1 MEYAELKYRD
11 DGAAI
16 VAGYG
21 VVYGGRDL
29 DGDQFTA
36 ETKYGAMADLPVF
49 YDHAQQAVKALDNE
63 IGRVVSVKADDKG
76 IWFETELDKA
86 HEYYDEIV
94 ALVGRGVVGLSTGA
108 TSHLV
113 RRNEAKTITRW
124 PIAELS
130 LTVTPAEPRT
140 LGVTQIKAT
149 SGNLETAEGAAEAA
163 TQSAPDTSSV
173 PVADIRI
180 EVAET
185 KEAKMAEETKAAVQE
200 QPDMKALVEAAVSQQ
215 VADALKAIDSLPT
228 RHAGYVTQDGGSAD
242 SHIKSVG
249 DFLLA
254 IKRSDT
260 KRLNSVYKA
269 LSEDSGVTGGVLIP
283 QEFSTRFLQ
292 AAYQVEGWLA
302 RVPVIPVTSPSGR
315 YPSLEMAFTPTA
327 GVGQTAAAGKMTGA
341 KRAESGAYTETTPN
355 FTDLQYHI
363 NDAVSGYVKVSRE
376 LNTDSPVSIEAL
388 LVRLIGIVNASKLA
402 HYVLNGNG
410 VGEPLGILNS
420 AALYQQIH
428 ASATALA
435 KGDVTAMIS
444 RFQTFGDGL
453 FVAHR
458 SNLPDIHAI
467 IMDSGIAYTNNANTE
482 PGSLPLF
489 GYPVYTTEHLPVTD
503 NANSV
508 LLIDPSAYCLWE
520 LGNGYIDYSEH
531 ADFTNGNVLWRFGR
545 RIDGQP
551 ALKGTI
557 KQGNPGT
564 AFEVTPFVAAK
575 FATS

>member
-1 MEYAELKYRD
+1 MVE
-11 DGAAI
+11 
-16 VAGYG
+16 GYG
-21 VVYGGRDL
+21 VVFGGRDL
-29 DGDQFTA
+29 YGDTFTP
-36 ETKYGAMADLPVF
+36 ETEFNLDFAPVKPVF
-49 YDHAQQAVKALDNE
+49 YNHRQGDIPASRAQL
-63 IGRVVSVKADDKG
+63 GRITRAEKDQFGLLIEA
-76 IWFETELDKA
+76 ELDAKA
-86 HEYYDEIV
+86 EWM
-94 ALVGRGVVGLSTGA
+94 GVVLPLIEA
-108 TSHLV
+108 
-113 RRNEAKTITRW
+113 NELGWSSGSARQFVEYEKGSDSVIKHWTVL
-124 PIAELS
+124 EMS
-130 LTVTPAEPRT
+130 LTPTPAEPRT
-140 LGVTQIKAT
+140 MAPFGPGIQRKSADTEAT

-180 EVAET
+180 GVAET
-185 KEAKMAEETKAAVQE
+185 KEANMAEETKAAVQE

-283 QEFSTRFLQ
+283 QEFSARFLQ

-355 FTDLQYHI
+355 FTDLQYRI

-420 AALYQQIH
+420 AALYQQVH

-564 AFEVTPFVAAK
+564 AFEVTPFVSAK
-575 FATS
+575 FSTT

>member
-1 MEYAELKYRD
+1 
-11 DGAAI
+11 
-16 VAGYG
+16 
-21 VVYGGRDL
+21 
-29 DGDQFTA
+29 
-36 ETKYGAMADLPVF
+36 
-49 YDHAQQAVKALDNE
+49 
-63 IGRVVSVKADDKG
+63 
-76 IWFETELDKA
+76 
-86 HEYYDEIV
+86 
-94 ALVGRGVVGLSTGA
+94 
-108 TSHLV
+108 
-113 RRNEAKTITRW
+113 
-124 PIAELS
+124 
-130 LTVTPAEPRT
+130 
-140 LGVTQIKAT
+140 
-149 SGNLETAEGAAEAA
+149 
-163 TQSAPDTSSV
+163 
-173 PVADIRI
+173 
-180 EVAET
+180 
-185 KEAKMAEETKAAVQE
+185 MAEETKAAVQE

-283 QEFSTRFLQ
+283 QEFSARFLQ

-341 KRAESGAYTETTPN
+341 KRAEGGAYTETTPN
-355 FTDLQYHI
+355 FTDLQYRI

-420 AALYQQIH
+420 AALYQQVH

-564 AFEVTPFVAAK
+564 AFEVTPFVSAK
-575 FATS
+575 FSTT